1 MIERIAYVRDNEY
14 DRNPIGVVVLRY
26 DEGHFGVGVSLCK
39 TDEDKFDKVTG
50 KAMAM
55 ARAKTCY
62 VEKPLLLKDIVKL
75 GIDEF
80 FEFGGVKFTPTN
92 NTSEETFERLVR
104 AFETYGSVVDD
115 MVYTLALAKV
125 KAETK
130 R

>member
-1 MIERIAYVRDNEY
+1 MIERIAYVRDNEC
-14 DRNPIGVVVLRY
+14 DRNPIGVVVLQY
-26 DEGHFGVGVSLCK
+26 LDGHFGVGVSLCK

-55 ARAKTCY
+55 FRAQTCY
-62 VEKPLLLKDIVKL
+62 IENPLLLKDVVKL
-75 GIDEF
+75 GIEDF
-80 FEFGGVKFTPTN
+80 FTLGGIKFTPTN
-92 NTSEETFERLVR
+92 STSEETFERLVR
-104 AFETYGSVVDD
+104 AYETYGSVVED

>member
-14 DRNPIGVVVLRY
+14 DRNPIGVVVLQY
-26 DEGHFGVGVSLCK
+26 LDGHFGVGVSLCK
-39 TDEDKFDKVTG
+39 TDEDKFDKAMG
-50 KAMAM
+50 KSLAQF
-55 ARAKTCY
+55 RAQFCY
-62 VEKPLLLKDIVKL
+62 TENPLLLKDIVKL

-104 AFETYGSVVDD
+104 AYETYGSVVDD
-115 MVYTLALAKV
+115 MVYTLALSKV